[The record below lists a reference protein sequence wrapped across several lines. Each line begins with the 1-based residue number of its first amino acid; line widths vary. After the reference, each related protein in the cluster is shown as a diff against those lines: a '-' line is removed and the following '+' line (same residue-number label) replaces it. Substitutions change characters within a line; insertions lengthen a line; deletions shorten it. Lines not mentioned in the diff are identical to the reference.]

1 MSTLSRRRAGL
12 ARQGRPPSRGSR
24 NGVRRLGAKIVVMG
38 VTGAGKTTLGQSLAD
53 LLAVPYADG
62 DSFHS
67 DEAIRKMSAK
77 QPLND
82 HDREPWLSAIGSWL
96 CRMEAGGV
104 VSCSALRRRYR
115 DALVA
120 QAPDT
125 FFIHL
130 AVDQKTIAARLALR
144 REHFM
149 PEALI
154 ASQFAELEPLGHD
167 EAGCTVDGGLRFFE
181 VCEQALTAIEAAW
194 PSLVVDRSLS
204 CVAEHTT
211 ESDRL
216 LEASVDTDKRQ
227 KEK

>member
-1 MSTLSRRRAGL
+1 
-12 ARQGRPPSRGSR
+12 
-24 NGVRRLGAKIVVMG
+24 VKIVVMG
-38 VTGAGKTTLGQSLAD
+38 VTGAGKTTLGQFLAD

-67 DEAIRKMSAK
+67 DESIRKMSAK

-82 HDREPWLSAIGSWL
+82 HDREPRLNAISSWL
-96 CRMEAGGV
+96 CRKETGAV

-120 QAPDT
+120 QAPDS

-167 EAGCTVDGGLRFFE
+167 EPGSTVDGRLRFLD
-181 VCEQALTAIEAAW
+181 VCEQALAAIEAAW

-204 CVAEHTT
+204 CVAEHAT
-211 ESDRL
+211 ERDQFL
-216 LEASVDTDKRQ
+216 DESVDTGSPQRSRDGWSSTSWQATELLGGFVATPPEVARDA
-227 KEK
+227 

>member
-1 MSTLSRRRAGL
+1 
-12 ARQGRPPSRGSR
+12 
-24 NGVRRLGAKIVVMG
+24 VRRVGAKIIVTG
-38 VTGAGKTTLGQSLAD
+38 VTGVGKTTLGQFLAD
-53 LLAVPYADG
+53 LLGVPYADG

-67 DEAIRKMSAK
+67 DESIRKMSAK

-82 HDREPWLSAIGSWL
+82 HDREPWLNAIGSWL
-96 CRMEAGGV
+96 CRMETGAV

-115 DALVA
+115 AALLA
-120 QAPDT
+120 QAPDS

-149 PEALI
+149 PETLI

-167 EAGCTVDGGLRFFE
+167 EPGCTVDGGLRFVE

-194 PSLVVDRSLS
+194 PSLVVDRSLT
-204 CVAEHTT
+204 CVAEHAI
-211 ESDRL
+211 ERDL
-216 LEASVDTDKRQ
+216 DESVDTGSPQ
-227 KEK
+227 KEE

>member
-1 MSTLSRRRAGL
+1 M
-12 ARQGRPPSRGSR
+12 
-24 NGVRRLGAKIVVMG
+24 RRLGAKIVVMG

-67 DEAIRKMSAK
+67 DESIRKMSAK

-82 HDREPWLSAIGSWL
+82 LDREPWLNAIGSWL
-96 CRMEAGGV
+96 CRMETGAV
-104 VSCSALRRRYR
+104 ASCSALRRRYR

-120 QAPDT
+120 QAPDS

-154 ASQFAELEPLGHD
+154 ASQFAELEPLGND
-167 EAGCTVDGGLRFFE
+167 EPGCTVDGGLRSFE

-194 PSLVVDRSLS
+194 PSLVVDRSPS
-204 CVAEHTT
+204 CVAEHAI
-211 ESDRL
+211 ESERL
-216 LEASVDTDKRQ
+216 LGGSVDTDKRQ

>member
-1 MSTLSRRRAGL
+1 
-12 ARQGRPPSRGSR
+12 
-24 NGVRRLGAKIVVMG
+24 VRRLGAKIVVMG
-38 VTGAGKTTLGQSLAD
+38 VTGAGKTTLGQFLAE

-67 DEAIRKMSAK
+67 DESIRKMSAK

-82 HDREPWLSAIGSWL
+82 RDREPWLDAIGSWL
-96 CRMEAGGV
+96 SRMETGAV

-120 QAPDT
+120 QAPDS